1 MAVSIITL
9 FEPQQLT
16 SSIAAYFT
24 APVPTRIDKLTLS
37 NPTTNARQVSIYW
50 VPRGG
55 AAGPTNQIIA
65 NRYLQPNETWDVY
78 PLMGHVLSPGDEI
91 AAVCDSA
98 AAVDFF
104 GSGTAVS

>member
-1 MAVSIITL
+1 MAVTIITL

-16 SSIAAYFT
+16 SSIAPYFT
-24 APVPTRIDKLTLS
+24 ASVPTRIDKLTLS
-37 NPTTNARQVSIYW
+37 NPTASARQVSIYW

-65 NRYLQPNETWDVY
+65 GRYIQPGESWDVS
-78 PLMGHVLSPGDEI
+78 PLMGHVLTPGDEI
-91 AAVCDSA
+91 AAVADSA